1 MAPRTALLFS
11 PSKAL
16 LFKTCDYQG
25 EAGGGK
31 MVWKIGVSGFK
42 ALYIG
47 YTTRSYYLAQA
58 TIFNILDIP

>member
-42 ALYIG
+42 ALYVG
-47 YTTRSYYLAQA
+47 YIYIYILLNHLAV
-58 TIFNILDIP
+58 